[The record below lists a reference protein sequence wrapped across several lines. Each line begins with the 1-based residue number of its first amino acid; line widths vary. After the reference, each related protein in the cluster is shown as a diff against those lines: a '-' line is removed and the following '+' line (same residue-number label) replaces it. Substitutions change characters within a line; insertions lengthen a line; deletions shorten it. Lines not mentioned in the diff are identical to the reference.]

1 MADTARAR
9 PAAIVRGAAAYAL
22 GLAAVL
28 LLWHLL
34 AVGISSPVLP
44 TPAETIPVLAAF
56 LPEIAPAF
64 AVSLS
69 RVTAALILSCV
80 FALPAGLALGRAP
93 RAYAIAAP
101 VLHILYPIPKVVL
114 LPVLLVLLGLGDAA
128 KVALMAITAFF
139 QVLVGVRDA
148 AAAVSADA
156 VDAAA
161 SLGAGRW
168 VTMRH
173 VIVPAVLPELFT
185 ALRQGMGTCVA
196 ILFLSE
202 AIAGSTGLGYFIV
215 DAWGMLD
222 YPRMFAGI
230 VGMGVLGAGLYELMV
245 GVEWVLTPWRR
256 AGRGAATRPGREA
269 RGRC

>member
-1 MADTARAR
+1 MSADEADPAGRR
-9 PAAIVRGAAAYAL
+9 PGAPARGAASYAL
-22 GLAAVL
+22 GLVAVL

-34 AVGISSPVLP
+34 ATGLSSPVLP
-44 TPAETIPVLAAF
+44 TPVETIPVLARF
-56 LPEIAPAF
+56 LPQIAPAF
-64 AVSLS
+64 MVSLA
-69 RVTAALILSCV
+69 RVAAALVISCSLAV
-80 FALPAGLALGRAP
+80 PAGLILGRSP
-93 RAYAIAAP
+93 RAHALAGP

-114 LPVLLVLLGLGDAA
+114 LPVLLVLLGIGDAA
-128 KVALMAITAFF
+128 KVALMAITVFF
-139 QVLVGVRDA
+139 QVIVGVRDA
-148 AAAVSADA
+148 AAHVDA
-156 VDAAA
+156 ASLDAAA

-230 VGMGVLGAGLYELMV
+230 VGMGVLGAGLYELLALA
-245 GVEWVLTPWRR
+245 EWALTPWRR
-256 AGRGAATRPGREA
+256 VGRGGSVR
-269 RGRC
+269 

>member
-1 MADTARAR
+1 MAPTRRGHLVPGPPDPGGDDPGARGVPPQDR
-9 PAAIVRGAAAYAL
+9 
-22 GLAAVL
+22 
-28 LLWHLL
+28 
-34 AVGISSPVLP
+34 
-44 TPAETIPVLAAF
+44 
-56 LPEIAPAF
+56 
-64 AVSLS
+64 
-69 RVTAALILSCV
+69 
-80 FALPAGLALGRAP
+80 AGLRRESLPRDGRPHPLLRP
-93 RAYAIAAP
+93 RPPGGSRPRPRPYAIAAP

-114 LPVLLVLLGLGDAA
+114 LPILLVLLGLGDAA
-128 KVALMAITAFF
+128 KVALMAITVFF

-148 AAAVSADA
+148 AANVPAEA

-161 SLGAGRW
+161 SLGADRW
-168 VTMRH
+168 ITMRH
-173 VIVPAVLPELFT
+173 LIVPAVLPELFT

-245 GVEWVLTPWRR
+245 GVEWALTPWRR
-256 AGRGAATRPGREA
+256 AGRGSAARPARGL